1 MTQRATYEESSAW
14 GRGMGF
20 TKAKDWQ
27 KPPPDIRAA
36 WPAHIPRAPHL
47 VYPDFL
53 ERGGWGAFLDSGFV
67 WSRGRS
73 FGTYQESS
81 LWAQEHKIRSQKGW
95 RKMTRTLK
103 PWPDRIPR
111 SPDHIYPNEF
121 KNGGWARFLRGQ
133 AKGDARQSRIEA
145 CVRNA
150 VVAAFGSKALDHNQR
165 VVTGASGK
173 EWRVDGIIQVWGLE
187 IILEYDGARWHKSA
201 NQEARDIRKTRDL
214 WDAGWIVMRV
224 REAPLKPL
232 RKGLDLCID
241 PDEGEA
247 ERIQRVIEHVRA
259 CFAFHDFCHVDAD
272 EVVADPALIANGFVS
287 FEEARKW
294 AQKQG
299 FRTMKEWRASARA
312 MGTLWPSH
320 IPKDPYSAYKAQ
332 IQQYGSGVLLGV
344 AA

>member
-1 MTQRATYEESSAW
+1 MTQWASLDETTAW
-14 GRGMGF
+14 ARTMGF
-20 TKAKDWQ
+20 PNAKAWHRPLQAVRD
-27 KPPPDIRAA
+27 A
-36 WPAHIPRAPHL
+36 WPPHIPRHPEQ

-53 ERGGWGAFLDSGFV
+53 ERGGWGHLLGTGFT
-67 WSRGRS
+67 WTRGRTHA
-73 FGTYQESS
+73 TYLEASR
-81 LWAQEHKIRSQKGW
+81 WAQEHKIHTRGAWK
-95 RKMTRTLK
+95 KKVRTLR
-103 PWPDRIPR
+103 PWPDDIPR
-111 SPDHIYPNEF
+111 SPDFIYANEF

-187 IILEYDGARWHKSA
+187 IILEYDGARWHKPSKQRA
-201 NQEARDIRKTRDL
+201 LDIRKTQDL
-214 WDAGWIVMRV
+214 WDAGWIVMRM
-224 REAPLKPL
+224 REAPLTPL
-232 RKGLDLCID
+232 REGLDLCVD
-241 PDEGEA
+241 PNASEA
-247 ERIQRVIEHVRA
+247 ERVQRVIEHVRA
-259 CFAFHDFCHVDAD
+259 CFAFHDFH
-272 EVVADPALIANGFVS
+272 EVNAETVVSDPALIANGFVS
-287 FEEARKW
+287 FEEAGKW